1 MDRCEFLKLSME
13 ERRQILADQAE
24 GMVDYYE
31 NPQPSKGSILDLPE
45 NPYLHISE
53 QSKFHAFNE
62 GQQSLIDAGWRP
74 VPSKNELES
83 WLKEGE

>member
-24 GMVDYYE
+24 GMVDYY
-31 NPQPSKGSILDLPE
+31 SRI
-45 NPYLHISE
+45 
-53 QSKFHAFNE
+53 
-62 GQQSLIDAGWRP
+62 
-74 VPSKNELES
+74 NELAHELREA